1 MYYCI
6 SGASGP
12 VCDKGEMKMIYLDSA
27 ATTKIDPGVLDAM
40 MPYLQDEFGN
50 AGTLYPLGRRAECAV
65 AAARSNVA
73 NFIHAKPEQIIFT
86 SGGSEGNNL
95 VLLGLVEHLRQVG
108 KTHIIVSAIEH
119 KSVLRAADALM
130 KLGFHVTKIRP
141 EKDGRVNVDELE
153 SMIGPDTGLVS
164 VMMVN
169 NELGSVNDVSQI
181 GRVCKDNG
189 VLFHTDCVQAAGVFP
204 IDVEKI
210 GCDFL
215 TLSSHK
221 IHGPKGVGAIFAKDP
236 TQLTPIIWG
245 GTSQEFGLRGGTA
258 NVAGI
263 VGLGAACNKT
273 GRTVTVDTMLFTKM
287 KQVFFDELLIQC
299 RAFGYTDSVLVNGAS
314 LENRGKILNL
324 QFPCI
329 DAESLVLVL
338 GTKNIC
344 ISAGSACNGTDTTPS
359 HVLKA
364 VGLSDV
370 AAKQS
375 VRISFDFSNSLE
387 DIYLAAREF
396 AECIVLLKEGV
407 L

>member
-1 MYYCI
+1 
-6 SGASGP
+6 
-12 VCDKGEMKMIYLDSA
+12 MIYLDSA

-86 SGGSEGNNL
+86 SGGTEGNNF
-95 VLLGLVEHLRQVG
+95 VLLGLVERLRQVG
-108 KTHIIVSAIEH
+108 KNHVIVSAIEH
-119 KSVLRAADALM
+119 KSVLRAAEALM
-130 KLGFHVTKIRP
+130 KLGFHVTKLYP
-141 EKDGRVNVDELE
+141 EKDGKVNVDELE
-153 SMIGPDTGLVS
+153 SMIDPDTGLVS

-189 VLFHTDCVQAAGVFP
+189 VLFHTDCVQAVGVFP

-221 IHGPKGVGAIFAKDP
+221 IHGPKGVGAIFAKDS

-263 VGLGAACNKT
+263 VGFGAACKRT
-273 GRTVTVDTMLFTKM
+273 SRTVTVDTLIFTKM
-287 KQVFFDELLIQC
+287 KQMFFEELLIQC
-299 RAFGYTDSVLVNGAS
+299 KAFGHVDGMHVNGVS
-314 LENRGKILNL
+314 LETPGKILNL
-324 QFPCI
+324 QFPGI
-329 DAESLVLVL
+329 DAESLVLML
-338 GTKNIC
+338 GAKDIC
-344 ISAGSACNGTDTTPS
+344 ISAGSACNGTEAMPS

-364 VGLSDV
+364 IGLSDE
-370 AAKQS
+370 AARQS
-375 VRISFDFSNSLE
+375 VRISFDLSNSLE
-387 DIYLAAREF
+387 DICVAARGL
-396 AECIVLLKEGV
+396 AECIVLLKEGAM
-407 L
+407 